1 MLAYYRGKKILYLHT
16 IMKQYLPQQDALGLA
31 INKACNELFIKIQ
44 TLDIDVLPFEP
55 FYKWYFK
62 KCHFDR
68 PHFSLKTSAKL
79 LYDAITI
86 TGKPAQDVVMM
97 DYGAGLGTLYILAK
111 MIGVKKIIYNDLM
124 QEFVTP
130 AIAVDK
136 AIGIVM
142 DEYIWG
148 DTEETCK
155 TLLAKNIECDVI
167 VSRNVVEH
175 IYDLKAFFNIIYCY
189 QPKAILYNS
198 TTANWNNPAAHLQH
212 VMIHKKSAKIM
223 VQKKLAIVQEKI
235 PNITIENANALT
247 KILLQYGGTE
257 FNDAIQNYKTTKQL
271 PTAKND
277 YTNVCDETGNWGE
290 HLLPYKKYKNMA
302 PQYNISFKP
311 GFWDVDYKSA
321 VKNLLGKTMNAIT
334 KILGKAG
341 VVNASFIYVI
351 AVPKE
356 VRS

>member
-1 MLAYYRGKKILYLHT
+1 
-16 IMKQYLPQQDALGLA
+16 MKQYLPQNDTLGLA
-31 INKACNELFIKIQ
+31 INTACNDLFLKIQ
-44 TLDIDVLPFEP
+44 TLDIDALPFEP

-86 TGKPAQDVVMM
+86 TGKPAQDVVIM

-111 MIGVKKIIYNDLM
+111 MIGVKQIIYNDLM
-124 QEFVTP
+124 EEFVTP

-136 AIGIVM
+136 AIGVIM

-155 TLLAKNIECDVI
+155 TLLQKNIVCDVI
-167 VSRNVVEH
+167 VSRNVLEH
-175 IYDLKAFFNIIYCY
+175 IYNLADYFSIISCY
-189 QPKAILYNS
+189 QPTAILYNS

-212 VMIHKKSAKIM
+212 VLIHRKARPVTFEKKLSIIKNKIENISDDDA
-223 VQKKLAIVQEKI
+223 KKLA
-235 PNITIENANALT
+235 N
-247 KILLQYGGTE
+247 ILLQYGGIE
-257 FNDAIQNYKTTKQL
+257 FTDAIENFKTSKQFPAL
-271 PTAKND
+271 KND

-290 HLLPYKKYKNMA
+290 HLLPYKKYKAMA
-302 PQYNISFKP
+302 PQYNVSFKP

-321 VKNLLGKTMNAIT
+321 LKNLLGKTMNAIT

-356 VRS
+356 VMR